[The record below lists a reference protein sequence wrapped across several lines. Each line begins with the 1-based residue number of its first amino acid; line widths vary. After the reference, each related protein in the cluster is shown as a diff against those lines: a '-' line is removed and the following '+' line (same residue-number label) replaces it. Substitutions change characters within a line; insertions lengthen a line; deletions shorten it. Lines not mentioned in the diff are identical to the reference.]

1 MLEND
6 NELDDHRSRSIQKKF
21 WVDEAEQAY
30 IKNRMAQAGIKNF
43 GHFARELLIKGEI
56 RLIDF
61 AAIKQLRLEVNRI
74 GVNINQVVKVIH
86 ENGGLAG
93 DEVSQLLAY
102 QKELEQ
108 VVNQV
113 IMTTIK
119 DHQRKEKRDG
129 RDQGISN

>member
-1 MLEND
+1 MTD
-6 NELDDHRSRSIQKKF
+6 NKVERSRPIMKRF
-21 WVDEAEQAY
+21 FVDEEEEGY
-30 IKNRMAQAGIKNF
+30 IKKRMAEAGVENF
-43 GHFARELLIKGEI
+43 SHFARELLIKGEI
-56 RLIDF
+56 KLIDF
-61 AAIKQLRLEVNRI
+61 AAIKQLRLEVKRI

-129 RDQGISN
+129 RDQGVSD

>member
-1 MLEND
+1 MAE
-6 NELDDHRSRSIQKKF
+6 EKPKRSRAKMKLF
-21 WVDEAEQAY
+21 FVDDEEDGY
-30 IKNRMAQAGIKNF
+30 IKKRMAEAGIENF
-43 GHFARELLIKGEI
+43 SHFARELLIKGEI
-56 RLIDF
+56 KLIDF

-93 DEVSQLLAY
+93 DEVGQLLAY

-129 RDQGISN
+129 RDQGVSD